1 MSLKD
6 SADLEQGQ
14 KQYNVEEN
22 QTENKLPGST
32 HTNNDQ
38 CPYKSLDSDDW

>member
-1 MSLKD
+1 MSFKD
-6 SADLEQGQ
+6 SAILKQGQ

-32 HTNNDQ
+32 RTNNDQ
-38 CPYKSLDSDDW
+38 CP